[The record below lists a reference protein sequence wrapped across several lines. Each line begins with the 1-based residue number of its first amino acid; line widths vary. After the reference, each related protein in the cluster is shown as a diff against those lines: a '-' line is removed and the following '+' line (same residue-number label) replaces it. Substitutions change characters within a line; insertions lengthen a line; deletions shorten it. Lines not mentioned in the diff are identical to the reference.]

1 MEPAPRVVAQPENQ
15 LNQQAPLIL
24 SIIVTP
30 INFIYTLFSRV
41 FNLFGR
47 LFTFLPRMLNSL
59 LSRLGPQRRR
69 RTFSRT
75 NRRPLAPQDTSA
87 RFIRE
92 FEEEYGATTIPFL
105 ETGYARAF
113 DMAKRDFKFLLIV
126 PLAMEHDDTNAY
138 IRNVLLAE
146 QITTFLNNPANN
158 ILLWSGTIQDS
169 ETYQV
174 ASELRISSFP
184 SAILIA
190 PTSATAMSVIARIT
204 GMTTSEDFT
213 ARLQAAMSQHNTEL
227 ARLRAARSEQQA
239 ARNIREQQDSA
250 YERSL
255 AQDRERARQRREAEA
270 AAARA
275 ELEARELREKE
286 EKHARNLD
294 EWKRWRAV
302 RVHAE
307 PDKEDKTAVRIQLRL
322 PDGERVIRRFD
333 KDAELEELYAYVEC
347 HDYVHRNEKGEED
360 TEKAPQH
367 PPEGFTHS
375 YTFQL
380 VSPMPRQVYGL
391 EKGGKISDTVGKS
404 ASLIVEK
411 LDE

>member
-1 MEPAPRVVAQPENQ
+1 
-15 LNQQAPLIL
+15 
-24 SIIVTP
+24 
-30 INFIYTLFSRV
+30 
-41 FNLFGR
+41 
-47 LFTFLPRMLNSL
+47 
-59 LSRLGPQRRR
+59 
-69 RTFSRT
+69 
-75 NRRPLAPQDTSA
+75 
-87 RFIRE
+87 
-92 FEEEYGATTIPFL
+92 
-105 ETGYARAF
+105 
-113 DMAKRDFKFLLIV
+113 MAKRDFKFLLIV
-126 PLAMEHDDTNAY
+126 PLAMEHDSTQTY
-138 IRNVLLAE
+138 VRNTLLAE
-146 QITTFLNNPANN
+146 QTTTFLNNPSNN

-174 ASELRISSFP
+174 ASELRISTFP

-204 GMTTSEDFT
+204 GMTTPEEFT

-227 ARLRAARSEQQA
+227 SRLRSARSEQQA

-275 ELEARELREKE
+275 EQEAREKRARE
-286 EKHARNLD
+286 EKYAHDLEQWR
-294 EWKRWRAV
+294 RWRAAHV
-302 RVHAE
+302 QAE
-307 PDKEDKTAVRIQLRL
+307 PDKEDKSAVRIQLRL

-333 KDAELEELYAYVEC
+333 KDADLEELYAYVEC
-347 HDYVHRNEKGEED
+347 HDLVLRHESGED
-360 TEKAPQH
+360 DAEKAPQQ
-367 PPEGFTHS
+367 PPKDFAHS

-391 EKGGKISDTVGKS
+391 EKGGKIGETVGKS

>member
-1 MEPAPRVVAQPENQ
+1 

-30 INFIYTLFSRV
+30 INFIYTLFSRI

-47 LFTFLPRMLNSL
+47 LFPFLPRMLNSV

-75 NRRPLAPQDTSA
+75 NRRPLGPQDTSA

-126 PLAMEHDDTNAY
+126 PLAMEHDDTNTY
-138 IRNVLLAE
+138 VRNVLLAE
-146 QITTFLNNPANN
+146 QTTTFLNNPANN

-169 ETYQV
+169 ETFQV
-174 ASELRISSFP
+174 ASELRMSTFP
-184 SAILIA
+184 SAVLIA

-204 GMTTSEDFT
+204 GMTSPEEFT

-227 ARLRAARSEQQA
+227 ARLRSAKSEQQA

-270 AAARA
+270 AAATA
-275 ELEARELREKE
+275 EREATEKRQRD
-286 EKHARNLD
+286 EKHAQDLD
-294 EWKRWRAV
+294 QWKRWRAA
-302 RVHAE
+302 RVHTE
-307 PDKEDKTAVRIQLRL
+307 PNKEDKSAVRIQLRL
-322 PDGERVIRRFD
+322 PDGARVIRRFD

-347 HDYVHRNEKGEED
+347 HELVQRHENGED
-360 TEKAPQH
+360 DAEKAPQRS
-367 PPEGFTHS
+367 PDGFAHL

-391 EKGGKISDTVGKS
+391 EKGGKIGETVGKS
-404 ASLIVEK
+404 ASLIVEM
-411 LDE
+411 LDA

>member
-1 MEPAPRVVAQPENQ
+1 
-15 LNQQAPLIL
+15 
-24 SIIVTP
+24 
-30 INFIYTLFSRV
+30 
-41 FNLFGR
+41 
-47 LFTFLPRMLNSL
+47 MLNSL

-69 RTFSRT
+69 RSFSRT
-75 NRRPLAPQDTSA
+75 NRRPLGPQDTSA

-105 ETGYARAF
+105 ETGYARAY
-113 DMAKRDFKFLLIV
+113 DMAKRDFKFLLII
-126 PLAMEHDDTNAY
+126 PLAMEHDDTNGY
-138 IRNVLLAE
+138 VRNVLLAE
-146 QITTFLNNPANN
+146 QTTTFLNNPTNN
-158 ILLWSGTIQDS
+158 ILLWLGTIQDS

-174 ASELRISSFP
+174 ATELRISTFP

-190 PTSATAMSVIARIT
+190 PTSSTTMSVIARIT
-204 GMTTSEDFT
+204 GMTTPADFT

-227 ARLRAARSEQQA
+227 ARLRSARSEQQA
-239 ARNIREQQDSA
+239 ARDIREQQDSA

-270 AAARA
+270 ASARA
-275 ELEARELREKE
+275 AQEALAQRELA
-286 EKHARNLD
+286 EKHAQDLEQWR
-294 EWKRWRAV
+294 KWRAA
-302 RVHAE
+302 RVQAE
-307 PDKEDKTAVRIQLRL
+307 PDKEDKSAVRIQLRL

-347 HDYVHRNEKGEED
+347 HDVVQRYENGEEAD
-360 TEKAPQH
+360 ADKTSPQ
-367 PPEGFTHS
+367 PPTGFAHT

-380 VSPMPRQVYGL
+380 VSPVPRQVYGL
-391 EKGGKISDTVGKS
+391 EKGGKIGETIGRS